1 MKYDYRFVNFTYRCC
16 GDLWNRIAAR
26 SIRAMIG
33 LTMVW
38 ASTVSAQPF
47 SQASLQCAVPAELE
61 TRIKVEHVI
70 LMGEVHGTAEAPAA
84 FGTAVCR
91 ALALGRSVS
100 VGLELY
106 GNEAEAL
113 GSYMASDGAL
123 QASALLLRSS
133 FWTREFQDGRSS
145 YAILQLIERLRL
157 LAQTNPNLNVFVLE
171 GDAIVNSGAA
181 SYTRG
186 EVMAGKVRAE
196 RARRPAALI
205 LTLSG
210 NVHNRIK
217 VMSSSSGGS
226 IPPPS
231 MGVLLADLSPR
242 AVSLRRSEGTFWAC
256 TPKCGVHGDP
266 VQEKSLVDHN
276 QMYRRLAEQASY
288 TDEWILG
295 PSTAS
300 SPAIN
305 IVAERVPNEA
315 TN

>member
-1 MKYDYRFVNFTYRCC
+1 MSYYRIKSIV
-16 GDLWNRIAAR
+16 LWNQIAAR
-26 SIRAMIG
+26 TIRAIIG
-33 LTMVW
+33 LAVVW
-38 ASTVSAQPF
+38 TSTVSAQPF
-47 SQASLQCAVPAELE
+47 PQTSLQCAVPAELE
-61 TRIKVEHVI
+61 TRIKVENII

-84 FGTAVCR
+84 FGTAACR

-106 GNEAEAL
+106 GNEAEVL
-113 GSYMASDGAL
+113 RSYLASNGG
-123 QASALLLRSS
+123 QPASALLLRSS

-145 YAILQLIERLRL
+145 YAIFQLIERLRL
-157 LAQTNPNLNVFVLE
+157 LAQKNPNLNVFVLE
-171 GDAIVNSGAA
+171 GDAVVNSGTA
-181 SYTRG
+181 SSTRD
-186 EVMAGKVRAE
+186 EVMATKVRAE

-226 IPPPS
+226 IPPLS

-256 TPKCGVHGDP
+256 APKCGVHGDP

-276 QMYRRLAEQASY
+276 QMYRRLAEQALY

-295 PSTAS
+295 PSTVS
-300 SPAIN
+300 SPAIH
-305 IVAERVPNEA
+305 IAAERLSNEA
-315 TN
+315 TP